1 MTSLEEDFDFQ
12 QARIVEIEKNITML
26 NENCQHLADHMRET
40 QKYLVKLAQNQ
51 AEITKR
57 LSHWPYIVVERGREQ
72 D

>member
-57 LSHWPYIVVERGREQ
+57 LSHWPYIAVERGREQ